1 MMRKSVSLSNVD
13 DGSKRAVDG
22 EVGSVPDVRQDIAVD
37 ETDGSSVA
45 GRNDDE
51 SAELPV
57 SEENKTFIKIR
68 VDHYS
73 RPDCD
78 EVDTDKVVRK
88 IKPAGAVIDFGNKF
102 NRKVETLP
110 ISVGRKRT
118 AGGLVPKMRLMF
130 ERARSLEPEARS
142 AGRRRVNRF
151 ADGTESVTSFV
162 LEEAPDKTTASL
174 RARSETRQL
183 SSSSSSSSNS
193 FEFEDPASVAS
204 STASGA
210 TVSNNLTINTGS
222 STNNKKGFVNKCMSR
237 VRHFMGSKNGLQ
249 S

>member
-1 MMRKSVSLSNVD
+1 M
-13 DGSKRAVDG
+13 
-22 EVGSVPDVRQDIAVD
+22 
-37 ETDGSSVA
+37 
-45 GRNDDE
+45 
-51 SAELPV
+51 
-57 SEENKTFIKIR
+57 
-68 VDHYS
+68 
-73 RPDCD
+73 
-78 EVDTDKVVRK
+78 
-88 IKPAGAVIDFGNKF
+88 
-102 NRKVETLP
+102 
-110 ISVGRKRT
+110 
-118 AGGLVPKMRLMF
+118 
-130 ERARSLEPEARS
+130 
-142 AGRRRVNRF
+142 NRF